1 MRKKVVSL
9 GVVAIL
15 FLGIKICTS
24 QELTPEQKEHRRK
37 LLLQVMS
44 SEGLKPENCHLKGV
58 VLQGASVSG
67 RMPFV
72 YEYSLETFPVRWEFD
87 DGTLCGMA
95 EHSGVE
101 SPVVKNG
108 TLQFKT
114 TGEKAIL
121 SWGDFKEDQ
130 APIRLGW
137 PVTEGGE
144 QPEGTAGVMVRMKQS
159 LPESF
164 WYVILRTERGYGQ
177 ARNCTSEKV
186 TVKGDQWQEIFFKV
200 AASVPIT
207 GFLIASDTPGN
218 QVEIDWIRPVPA
230 GGCVAY
236 RKVIELPGPVRWA
249 KISIS
254 SYGFYEVFINGKKE
268 LRSRPVC
275 KDRQLW
281 NYDLNPKLFHKGK
294 NVIGVR
300 VSGWASG
307 YLLVDGAI
315 LCENGTYLRFDTD
328 TETWKVWPGDKSIPS
343 YQALISGNPWAG
355 VDFDDSSWKT
365 CGEPAEQYRVLNNP
379 YKFWFNPSWKG
390 QMMVEPAD
398 GRSQPVYGSKEGIS
412 LKVSVPYRQAET
424 QEITYELFDEMG
436 DGFHAF
442 DTLVKKGSIPLK
454 KTGLDNSGVLKFSPG
469 ELKHNVAYAVVFH
482 FSVNGQEVEKYR
494 YEIAVCGPVEQPVV
508 ENPKDYTDGMKL
520 KLVWQV
526 DAAEEQKEGE
536 FISCDGLGQVRES
549 KVIRTPLGRFRTT
562 FTEELL
568 TYGSTGSPCS
578 FISFLYRIQNPG
590 RPHIA
595 IAEYPDD
602 TVRMQEMRV
611 NDWTDYG
618 GVTVLGND
626 TVDLGKDNHP
636 LTNTIQY
643 HQCLFFP
650 NTTAGTVSFFSFGD
664 PKSWSPEQAARVGK
678 IWIYEVLNDV
688 PMRKIVDAPGE
699 PKWIGQQPEAGP
711 RQVMQSC
718 LSSPLA
724 PYMKRWT
731 ICGEIPNFY
740 RIWLLTFI
748 NMVKRLRFAGE
759 NAYHMGQFMYDAP
772 FFPSEYSDVTPA
784 DYSDHS
790 GSLRDYGVLMA
801 KIFEENNLGWF
812 SSIEMCGIHRLK
824 RVCTDYEV
832 ARGFPTLGQVNR
844 MGRQETFLGRG
855 TLYPIWYHPEVRKH
869 YEKLMNELIELYG
882 KWKGWKGITLQVN
895 EVLGPTHWSE
905 YGEQFFASYDDYSI
919 SLFEKETGVRIPVD
933 TRDPERFSK
942 RYEWL
947 MENAKKEWAAWR
959 CKKMDELYDWLRKRL
974 QETRPDLKLVL
985 YPNQVSLIEKGYDEA
1000 ADKQK
1005 SVYENAI
1012 NSGLDIKRY
1021 LEAKDVVVAYT
1032 SYGQR
1037 TLERNWRNVW
1047 EEDELFSAVSNDG
1060 KNGITVRYGWSENQ
1074 PPRIKEW
1081 VWPDYNHA
1089 EAWPYPAGEYFAQY
1103 WTNIFVRT
1111 NPSLILHA
1119 IQDCTMW
1126 MGRETSMG
1134 EFAQAFRSL
1143 PAGKYQRLTGNGR
1156 DNNVW
1161 IAVTQYGKDVY
1172 GYIANTQWWK
1182 VKVEVSFPSGTEVE
1196 DLTTYRPVKG
1206 GRWVLEMKPYSIHP
1220 FKVRNI
1226 NVLDAVRGCISE
1238 VDNKGQEIVSRM
1250 VREAK
1255 DLLEK
1260 NRGILH
1266 QHNMISSLSSIV
1278 EGAQK
1283 FLEGKDYVRAYETLF
1298 SLRYTRA
1305 KDMVRETADSPW
1317 YVEGWKVSRL
1327 FPKTKPLN
1335 QIECPSLSDAGMDW
1349 KPVVVIPDSNR
1360 ILSWTRHVNRDG
1372 IAFLGAKIFFPETR
1386 RWIVK
1391 LGRDGACALFMD
1403 GKMISAH
1410 LVRHNPIREDCDWVE
1425 MEIEKGTHEFVVALD
1440 TDSGMGWGI
1449 TFRLEVPRRRLLKL
1463 LQFPVVEK

>member
-1 MRKKVVSL
+1 
-9 GVVAIL
+9 
-15 FLGIKICTS
+15 
-24 QELTPEQKEHRRK
+24 
-37 LLLQVMS
+37 
-44 SEGLKPENCHLKGV
+44 
-58 VLQGASVSG
+58 
-67 RMPFV
+67 
-72 YEYSLETFPVRWEFD
+72 
-87 DGTLCGMA
+87 
-95 EHSGVE
+95 
-101 SPVVKNG
+101 
-108 TLQFKT
+108 
-114 TGEKAIL
+114 
-121 SWGDFKEDQ
+121 
-130 APIRLGW
+130 
-137 PVTEGGE
+137 
-144 QPEGTAGVMVRMKQS
+144 
-159 LPESF
+159 
-164 WYVILRTERGYGQ
+164 
-177 ARNCTSEKV
+177 
-186 TVKGDQWQEIFFKV
+186 
-200 AASVPIT
+200 
-207 GFLIASDTPGN
+207 
-218 QVEIDWIRPVPA
+218 
-230 GGCVAY
+230 
-236 RKVIELPGPVRWA
+236 
-249 KISIS
+249 
-254 SYGFYEVFINGKKE
+254 
-268 LRSRPVC
+268 
-275 KDRQLW
+275 
-281 NYDLNPKLFHKGK
+281 
-294 NVIGVR
+294 
-300 VSGWASG
+300 
-307 YLLVDGAI
+307 
-315 LCENGTYLRFDTD
+315 
-328 TETWKVWPGDKSIPS
+328 
-343 YQALISGNPWAG
+343 
-355 VDFDDSSWKT
+355 
-365 CGEPAEQYRVLNNP
+365 
-379 YKFWFNPSWKG
+379 
-390 QMMVEPAD
+390 
-398 GRSQPVYGSKEGIS
+398 
-412 LKVSVPYRQAET
+412 
-424 QEITYELFDEMG
+424 
-436 DGFHAF
+436 
-442 DTLVKKGSIPLK
+442 
-454 KTGLDNSGVLKFSPG
+454 
-469 ELKHNVAYAVVFH
+469 
-482 FSVNGQEVEKYR
+482 
-494 YEIAVCGPVEQPVV
+494 V